1 MYNYIKNTP
10 RRSKLTDPR
19 DDGRLGRKKG
29 KTTKFIVAHGKELIE
44 EKKKDYILNKNC
56 LKIKTIH

>member
-44 EKKKDYILNKNC
+44 
-56 LKIKTIH
+56 